1 MHICFNYIKI
11 INFIDRYTVIPKN
24 HFIPCTINYTSVHFE
39 KNVCMVSL
47 YRFNAKIQMSFSIN
61 TLGYFLNS
69 VIWLGQCLNQYAKN
83 YRVFI
88 SIYMYIHFLHL
99 IHLIFL
105 LAHWHL
111 RWKLKWAFL
120 VTFCL
125 LSVCPYT
132 FHFFNIFSK
141 TTKPISTKLG
151 TKQI

>member
-1 MHICFNYIKI
+1 
-11 INFIDRYTVIPKN
+11 
-24 HFIPCTINYTSVHFE
+24 
-39 KNVCMVSL
+39 MVSL

-105 LAHWHL
+105 LAHLHL

-141 TTKPISTKLG
+141 TTNQTNLNQTWHKANLGKQDSRLWKLRSRPLFHG
-151 TKQI
+151 R